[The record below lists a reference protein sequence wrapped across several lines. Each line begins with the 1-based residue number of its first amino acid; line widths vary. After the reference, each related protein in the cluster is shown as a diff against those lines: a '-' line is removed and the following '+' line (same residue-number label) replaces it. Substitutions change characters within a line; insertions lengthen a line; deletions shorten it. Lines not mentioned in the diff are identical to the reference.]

1 MQTISLSQIVF
12 LEVSLVFPADFS
24 MSLLIAQKYC
34 ICEILLSRNKYLH
47 NSRHIYDNAA
57 AIFDLLV
64 TKSQRFGIL

>member
-1 MQTISLSQIVF
+1 
-12 LEVSLVFPADFS
+12 

-34 ICEILLSRNKYLH
+34 ICAILLSRNKYLH